1 MSKALREFKQ
11 FIKKNVDD
19 LSNYEIKLAK
29 RAWRGNEVFTE
40 V

>member
-19 LSNYEIKLAK
+19 LSNYEIKLA
-29 RAWRGNEVFTE
+29 RA
-40 V
+40 

>member
-1 MSKALREFKQ
+1 MSKELREFKQ

-29 RAWRGNEVFTE
+29 RS
-40 V
+40 